1 MRQQDKYIIC
11 FKFFLMNKFICI
23 TAVCHV
29 RREATHKA
37 EIVSQLLLGET
48 AELLEETKDFLKL
61 KCLYDSY
68 EGWCQKS
75 QVTEIINNI
84 RTTNFYINEAIEV
97 VTVNKKPC
105 RVSLATPYFKEDI
118 ITKNFTLQ
126 YSSQN
131 IINATEMVF
140 NEENIKNLSFK
151 YLNTPYLWGGKSVFG
166 IDCSGFAQQVFK
178 MFNIFLMRDA
188 YQQAEQ
194 GEVVGFL
201 QQAKCGDLA
210 FFDNDEG
217 RITHVGILLNNQTI
231 IHSAGRVRIDNID
244 NAGIINTETGE
255 RTHKLR
261 IIKRYKY

>member
-1 MRQQDKYIIC
+1 
-11 FKFFLMNKFICI
+11 MNKFICI
-23 TAVCHV
+23 TAVSHM

-48 AELLEETKDFLKL
+48 AELLDETKDFFKL
-61 KCLYDSY
+61 KCLYDGY

-75 QVTEIINNI
+75 QITELINNSSA
-84 RTTNFYINEAIEV
+84 THFYINEAVGVVEV
-97 VTVNKKPC
+97 NEKPC
-105 RVSLATPYFKEDI
+105 RVSLATPYFKENI
-118 ITKNFTLQ
+118 IAKNFKLH
-126 YSSQN
+126 YPEQN
-131 IINATEMVF
+131 ILNATEMRF
-140 NEENIKNLSFK
+140 NEENIKYQSYK

-194 GEVVGFL
+194 GDVVGFL
-201 QQAKCGDLA
+201 QQAQCGDLA

-217 RITHVGILLNNQTI
+217 RIVHVGILLNNQTI
-231 IHSAGRVRIDNID
+231 IHSAGRVRIDVID

-255 RTHKLR
+255 RTHQLR
-261 IIKRYKY
+261 IIKRINNR